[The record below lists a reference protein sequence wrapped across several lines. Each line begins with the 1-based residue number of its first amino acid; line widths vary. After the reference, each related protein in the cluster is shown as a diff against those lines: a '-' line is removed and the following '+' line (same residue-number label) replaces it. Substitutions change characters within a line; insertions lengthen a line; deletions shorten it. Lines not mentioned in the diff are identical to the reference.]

1 MPNPRP
7 APTATPSV
15 VACSASTEVAVTE
28 TPPSSGVEPL
38 HAASVVFAVHGL
50 SVTDPSDAFTLL
62 RTTLRE
68 TVTAIAAAI
77 TPIETETDGRYADM
91 LALSEAETSI
101 LFDAWTVPP

>member
-7 APTATPSV
+7 AATATPSV

-28 TPPSSGVEPL
+28 TPPSSAVDPS
-38 HAASVVFAVHGL
+38 HAAGVTLAVHGL
-50 SVTDPSDAFTLL
+50 SVTDPSDASTAL

-91 LALSEAETSI
+91 LALSEAATSI
-101 LFDAWTVPP
+101 RF